1 MVQGGETIRAWT
13 PTVKVVDSCGAGST
27 YSAGSIYGRLRGW
40 SLEETIRFV
49 TAAAAIQCTL
59 VGIQVSPIADVLK
72 MASEQV
78 RIERPWAGEVDWPPA
93 EASTPAQSRGCRLR
107 SGTIR
112 PRERSPGFGRA

>member
-78 RIERPWAGEVDWPPA
+78 RIEWPWAGEVDRPPD
-93 EASTPAQSRGCRLR
+93 ESSTPAQSRGCRLR
-107 SGTIR
+107 PGPIR
-112 PRERSPGFGRA
+112 PRERSPGSGRA